1 MSFQALVPALLAVLS
16 VLAVLTSV
24 PVVNAA
30 SVVDAPFFQDV
41 SHRGLFKGQPA
52 IADWVSMPFGSLKD
66 QSPIAHVSANDCFV
80 ALSEGVLYSSSR
92 NTEQVKLR
100 LDSPYNAFKAI
111 GELDSSSAGVM
122 LLPSLD
128 AKTSLYVLTS
138 NNALAVS
145 LPSGSC
151 DSVSSVTPLL
161 KLNHTWGT
169 VAAATAS
176 STHLWVASSTS
187 PNTVTQINLAH
198 GTTDVVK
205 IAGMTFDDTISSLF
219 WVESWNKL
227 FVGSNAAL
235 FTLTVIDGKVTKTQH
250 EWITGLLDSV
260 VLDMAYDS
268 VNDALWVAEVNSIH
282 KLTTAGVWFRYGQR
296 QGSTNAQINSVSAAN
311 GFVYVGSAVGL
322 SRVRGDADPT
332 QYYKGEQLDDRQ
344 QHDPWSWNYY
354 AGHRYLPDDN
364 VKRVFWVS
372 TSAVWGVGVVV
383 SAFGVTLLE
392 SALWTLDEKGV
403 TMESF
408 QSPRHIREGLT
419 AGCNLDVYGD
429 LTTYENRCE
438 DSEGLWTSMHAMGE
452 VFRYIYT
459 TAEDSRQ
466 AAWTA
471 FEALEKL
478 SIYPGKYPY
487 FPARSFATVANS
499 QALMHG
505 CYGEPWQ
512 ASPVDPN
519 YMWKATT
526 SSDEIDGHLAIYPM
540 IYDHIAQTDS
550 EKKRAY
556 DLIEGITGGILRDD
570 LYLIDPSTGE
580 PTKWGFWNPVLVNED
595 PEHYSERGTNSV
607 EMLSFLASAYSVT
620 HDAKYKD
627 KFWELALDYDYLY
640 SAINGKV
647 DNPMEDNHSD
657 NELFFQAYHILLY
670 SLQRLSPDDAA
681 VAGELYSLVIGV
693 GYVTVLMPCRCSRRR
708 SKDGQ
713 CFVAGS
719 SSNVDYCARGVVSI
733 VVGYIRRFGRPACLH
748 RSCV

>member
-1 MSFQALVPALLAVLS
+1 MSSFQGLVPALLAVLS

-205 IAGMTFDDTISSLF
+205 IVGMTFDDTISSLF

-364 VKRVFWVS
+364 VKRVVSAS
-372 TSAVWGVGVVV
+372 TSADSGVAVVV
-383 SAFGVTLLE
+383 TANGVTMLE

-452 VFRYIYT
+452 VYRYLST
-459 TAEDSRQ
+459 SAEDARQ

-471 FEALEKL
+471 FEALEKM

-487 FPARSFATVANS
+487 FPARSFVSVANS
-499 QALMHG
+499 QALMAG
-505 CYGEPWQ
+505 CYGDHWQ
-512 ASPVDPN
+512 PSTVDPS
-519 YMWKATT
+519 YMWKGTT
-526 SSDEIDGHLAIYPM
+526 SSDQIDGHLAIYPM

-556 DLIEGITGGILRDD
+556 DLIDGITGGILRDD

-595 PEHYSERGTNSV
+595 PEHYSERGN
-607 EMLSFLASAYSVT
+607 
-620 HDAKYKD
+620 
-627 KFWELALDYDYLY
+627 
-640 SAINGKV
+640 N
-647 DNPMEDNHSD
+647 
-657 NELFFQAYHILLY
+657 
-670 SLQRLSPDDAA
+670 
-681 VAGELYSLVIGV
+681 
-693 GYVTVLMPCRCSRRR
+693 
-708 SKDGQ
+708 
-713 CFVAGS
+713 
-719 SSNVDYCARGVVSI
+719 
-733 VVGYIRRFGRPACLH
+733 
-748 RSCV
+748 CV

>member
-1 MSFQALVPALLAVLS
+1 MSSFHVLVPALLAVLF

-52 IADWVSMPFGSLKD
+52 IADWVSTPFASLSD
-66 QSPIAHVSANDCFV
+66 QSPIVHVSSNDCFV

-92 NTEQVKLR
+92 NKDQVKLH

-138 NNALAVS
+138 NNVLALS

-151 DSVSSVTPLL
+151 DSISSVTPVL

-169 VAAATAS
+169 VAAATSS

-227 FVGSNAAL
+227 FVGSNEAL

-282 KLTTAGVWFRYGQR
+282 KLTAAGVWFRYGQR
-296 QGSTNAQINSVSAAN
+296 QGSTNAQITSVSAAN

-344 QHDPWSWNYY
+344 QHADPWSWNYY
-354 AGHRYLPDDN
+354 AGHRYFPDDN
-364 VKRVFWVS
+364 VKRVVSAS
-372 TSAVWGVGVVV
+372 TSADSGVAVVV
-383 SAFGVTLLE
+383 TANGVTMLE

-452 VFRYIYT
+452 VYRYLST
-459 TAEDSRQ
+459 SAEDARQ

-471 FEALEKL
+471 FEALEKM

-487 FPARSFATVANS
+487 FPARSFVSVANS
-499 QALMHG
+499 QALMAG
-505 CYGEPWQ
+505 CYGDHWQ
-512 ASPVDPN
+512 PSTVDPS
-519 YMWKATT
+519 YMWKGTT
-526 SSDEIDGHLAIYPM
+526 SSDQIDGHLAIYPM

-556 DLIEGITGGILRDD
+556 DLIDGITGGILRDD

-607 EMLSFLASAYSVT
+607 EMLSYLASAYSVT

-647 DNPMEDNHSD
+647 DNPVEDNHSD
-657 NELFFQAYHILLY
+657 NELLFQSYHILLY
-670 SLQRLSPDDAA
+670 SLQRLSRDDAS
-681 VAGELYSLVIGV
+681 VAGKFILVSFWPED
-693 GYVTVLMPCRCSRRR
+693 TALLS
-708 SKDGQ
+708 
-713 CFVAGS
+713 
-719 SSNVDYCARGVVSI
+719 
-733 VVGYIRRFGRPACLH
+733 
-748 RSCV
+748 